1 MSKPANKAIVLDSW
15 AMLAYLNAEPAAQE
29 VWQALRKARRSEIR
43 VLFSLI
49 SYGEC
54 MYVIERA
61 QGLRQAQRAA
71 GVIDQLPLLVAAP
84 DRSLVFE
91 AAHLKA
97 RYPIAYADAFAA
109 ALARQN
115 RGRVMTGDPEFK
127 AVEREVAICW
137 LPARRR

>member
-1 MSKPANKAIVLDSW
+1 MIQPANKAIVLDSW

-29 VWQALRKARRSEIR
+29 VRRALRKARRSEIR

-49 SYGEC
+49 NYGEC

-71 GVIDQLPLLVAAP
+71 GVIDQLPLRVTAP
-84 DRSLVFE
+84 DRSLVFA
-91 AAHLKA
+91 AAHIKA
-97 RYPIAYADAFAA
+97 RYPIAYADAFAV
-109 ALARQN
+109 ALAKQN

-127 AVEREVAICW
+127 AVEREVAIHW